1 MDDLTQLLDEQLT
14 WSFGDQNQQSRNIEQ
29 AQESIYN
36 FLLDIVKQWSA
47 EVVLQEFI
55 WLFIQQDNSANL
67 DSVQAI
73 NELIAWNNESEF
85 YSTLKRCCYILINNW
100 KANKKEKYIYQL
112 VETLSNTDNREYSN
126 SPTSDRL
133 KNWMQNFV
141 NSKDYEEL
149 KLFASKCQGQAHWKD
164 CYTSNLLVPQSN
176 NLKKPIEQQQTAQN
190 RAKALQYRSKFD
202 LAMYMARSPS
212 TNNKQSKNPTQL
224 GNEVLRLIKMIVAKR
239 DPSSYANIA
248 NIFIKQ
254 NKHTSPQELKQR
266 LYKYLIFSTE
276 DRDVINTSKL
286 VLSQKLSFLNEA
298 ANEKNLTVAFL
309 PKTCNRIID
318 CLTTENHRTP
328 SPLFSSLISQGNH
341 MTLVIVL
348 LKIILICKVS
358 RTHLQACIAELSHY
372 YEDAPEIESK
382 SVNNFIEIYKVMFA
396 IYVDNVSVKLD

>member
-1 MDDLTQLLDEQLT
+1 MDNSTQVLNNQLT
-14 WSFGDQNQQSRNIEQ
+14 ETFDDQNQQNRSIEQ
-29 AQESIYN
+29 AQESIYS

-55 WLFIQQDNSANL
+55 SLFIQQDNSANL

-85 YSTLKRCCYILINNW
+85 HYTLKRCCYILINNW
-100 KANKKEKYIYQL
+100 KANKKERYIYQL
-112 VETLSNTDNREYSN
+112 IETLSNIGNREYSY
-126 SPTSDRL
+126 SLASDRL
-133 KNWMQNFV
+133 KSWMQNFI

-149 KLFASKCQGQAHWKD
+149 KLFASKCQGQVHWKD
-164 CYTSNLLVPQSN
+164 CYNSNLLVPQHN
-176 NLKKPIEQQQTAQN
+176 NIKKPIERQTAQE
-190 RAKALQYRSKFD
+190 RTKPLQYRSKFD

-212 TNNKQSKNPTQL
+212 ANNKQSKNPTHL
-224 GNEVLRLIKMIVAKR
+224 GNEVLRLIKIIVAKR
-239 DPSSYANIA
+239 EPSSYANIA

-276 DRDVINTSKL
+276 DRDVVNTSKL
-286 VLSQKLSFLNEA
+286 VSSQKLSFLNAEC
-298 ANEKNLTVAFL
+298 NEKNLTVALL
-309 PKTCNRIID
+309 PRTCNRIID

-328 SPLFSSLISQGNH
+328 SSLFSSLLSQGNH

-348 LKIILICKVS
+348 LKVILICKVS
-358 RTHLQACIAELSHY
+358 RPHLQTCIAELSQY

-396 IYVDNVSVKLD
+396 IYVDNLAVKLD